1 MTLSSICLISLASR
15 LFFFFNFFSLW
26 YMNFRAIF
34 KCMFNFFKFQLDQR
48 TDAVVVLNMI
58 QSALAETKWVSH
70 MQLIL
75 AKVPILRIHFCE
87 PFTDITVDLNAN
99 NSVAIRNTHLLCYY
113 SSCKI
118 FSVCSFFSHK
128 ISK

>member
-1 MTLSSICLISLASR
+1 
-15 LFFFFNFFSLW
+15 
-26 YMNFRAIF
+26 
-34 KCMFNFFKFQLDQR
+34 
-48 TDAVVVLNMI
+48 MI

-75 AKVPILRIHFCE
+75 AKVPILRIRFYE

-113 SSCKI
+113 SSCRSFLFLLYLSLSICMFLKLLGIGLASFSYLSKETKTKHYKTDKKTII
-118 FSVCSFFSHK
+118 FKKTV
-128 ISK
+128 

>member
-1 MTLSSICLISLASR
+1 MK
-15 LFFFFNFFSLW
+15 FSK
-26 YMNFRAIF
+26 I
-34 KCMFNFFKFQLDQR
+34 KCFQLDQR

-75 AKVPILRIHFCE
+75 AKVPILRIRFYE

-113 SSCKI
+113 SSCK
-118 FSVCSFFSHK
+118 FYFLHLLFLLYLLFFTCTFLRLMRSRCS
-128 ISK
+128 